1 MKTYKFIDTTE
12 AEQILTKKP
21 FDEIELSPKIREMN
35 KKIFGEDLSA
45 IDIVRKIV
53 SEVRSEGDS
62 AVSKYTEMID
72 GIRLENF
79 EVSYE
84 EFSEAEKN
92 VDKDVL
98 IALERAASNIR
109 KYHEEQ
115 KPNSW
120 ITYCE
125 HGSILGQSI
134 VPLRR
139 VGIYVPGGTAS
150 YPSSVLMNVIPA
162 VVAGVS
168 EIFVTVPAK
177 NKVNP
182 YVLMAMKI
190 CGVDKVFKIGGA
202 QAVAAFAFG
211 TETIP

>member
-1 MKTYKFIDTTE
+1 M
-12 AEQILTKKP
+12 
-21 FDEIELSPKIREMN
+21 
-35 KKIFGEDLSA
+35 
-45 IDIVRKIV
+45 
-53 SEVRSEGDS
+53 
-62 AVSKYTEMID
+62 
-72 GIRLENF
+72 
-79 EVSYE
+79 
-84 EFSEAEKN
+84 
-92 VDKDVL
+92 
-98 IALERAASNIR
+98 ERAASNIR

-120 ITYCE
+120 ITYRE

-211 TETIP
+211 TETIPRVEIFS